1 MTATS
6 SLRQLAAAVRVLLAL
21 TLLCGVLYPLAI
33 TAVAQVVSPG
43 TANGSR
49 VESGGRTIGSSL
61 IGQPFAGAEWF
72 HPRPSAAGEAGY
84 DTLSSSAS
92 NLGPNNADLVA
103 AIEERRT
110 AYAQENG
117 VAPGAVPPDAL
128 TASASGL
135 DPHISIANARLQA
148 ARVAQAR
155 GLDPARVR
163 ALVDRLAQG
172 RTLGI
177 LGDPRVNVLEL
188 NLALGQLQR

>member
-6 SLRQLAAAVRVLLAL
+6 TLRQLLAALRVLLVL
-21 TLLCGVLYPLAI
+21 TVITGLAYPLAI
-33 TAVAQVVSPG
+33 TAVAQLASPG

-61 IGQPFAGAEWF
+61 IGQPFEGAEWF
-72 HPRPSAAGEAGY
+72 HPRPSAAGENGY

-92 NLGPNNADLVA
+92 NLGPNNAELVA
-103 AIEERRT
+103 AIEERRA

-117 VAPGAVPPDAL
+117 VAPARVPADAL

-135 DPHISIANARLQA
+135 DPHISVENARLQA
-148 ARVAQAR
+148 GRVAQAR
-155 GLDPARVR
+155 GLAPARVR
-163 ALVDRLAQG
+163 ALVDQLAQG

-177 LGDPRVNVLEL
+177 LGDVRVNVLEL
-188 NLALGQLQR
+188 NLGLARLR